1 MHTNKKSI
9 LINTNQKVNNE
20 KKNMVFPKSI
30 EEDAR
35 LYLSKCVSIDEI
47 DKIPSLIKNNLF
59 NNVDYEVKSYI
70 KKVFYH

>member
-1 MHTNKKSI
+1 
-9 LINTNQKVNNE
+9 
-20 KKNMVFPKSI
+20 MVFPKSI